1 MTLWGSLSWGRLRP
15 WGRCWP
21 ALLVGVCTG
30 VQCAVTISPVIV
42 HIPSQGRAI
51 ITVRNDRAHE
61 VMYQLTLLR
70 WFQQDGADHFEPT
83 QDFMASPPHF
93 ALAAHATQVIRL
105 GLRRPERLPVE
116 QSYRLVLAEVPQVR
130 DTQRGPGRV
139 DFSMQYAL
147 PVFVAPAQPE
157 SPPTLVWQW
166 RQEAGAVVLRAD
178 NPCTRHMV
186 VNQVGLTDAAHP
198 NPVVQHL
205 SQRRVTVLA
214 HAWREWRFPGARLE
228 GPLPWQIWVKKDGQ
242 EAPERVPVGQLPRH
256 AC

>member
-83 QDFMASPPHF
+83 QDFIASPPHF

-105 GLRRPERLPVE
+105 GFRRPERLPVE

-130 DTQRGPGRV
+130 DAEREPGRV
-139 DFSMQYAL
+139 DFSMQYAM
-147 PVFVAPAQPE
+147 PVFVAPAQRENKPV
-157 SPPTLVWQW
+157 LIWRL
-166 RQEAGAVVLRAD
+166 RQEDGAVVLRAD
-178 NPCTRHMV
+178 NPCARHQV
-186 VNQVGLTDAAHP
+186 LNQVGLTEGTSP
-198 NPVVQHL
+198 WGQHL

-214 HAWREWRFPGARLE
+214 HAWREWRFPEARS
-228 GPLPWQIWVKKDGQ
+228 GGDLPWQIWVLKDGQ
-242 EAPERVPVGQLPRH
+242 EVRELVQQGQLPSH